1 MKLLHIDSSITGANS
16 VSRKLTARI
25 VDHLK
30 AQNPGLE
37 VTYRDL
43 VTDPAPHHTEHLW
56 AAKLAGA
63 AGEAHQADF
72 DAINAT
78 LDAFLAADIVVVGAP
93 MYNFSIPSQLKAWM
107 DCLAV
112 AGRTFRYSA
121 NGPEGLAGGRRLIIA
136 SARGGV
142 YTTGPAAGMDHQETY
157 LKAFFGFLGIN
168 GIEFVRAEGVLAGPD
183 IAGPAVEA
191 ALSMADAL

>member
-25 VDHLK
+25 VERLK
-30 AQNPGLE
+30 TQNPGLE

-43 VTDPAPHHTEHLW
+43 ATDPVPHHTGDLLV
-56 AAKLAGA
+56 AKATGA
-63 AGEAHQADF
+63 AGPDHQAAF
-72 DAINAT
+72 DDVNAV

-93 MYNFSIPSQLKAWM
+93 MYNFAIPSQLKTWM

-112 AGRTFRYSA
+112 AGRTFSYSA
-121 NGPEGLAGGRRLIIA
+121 AGVEGLAGGRRLIVA
-136 SARGGV
+136 STRGNV
-142 YTTGPAAGMDHQETY
+142 YNGTPLAQLDHQEAY
-157 LKAFFGFLGIN
+157 IASFFGFIGLTD
-168 GIEFVRAEGVLAGPD
+168 IEFVRAEGVALGPD

-191 ALSMADAL
+191 ALATADAL